1 MKIFL
6 LVASLVGLL
15 VVAVG
20 GVLYA
25 WVDMG
30 DIEIG
35 WHGIA
40 ALVLGVV
47 LSLGLGIGLMFL
59 VFYSA
64 RHGHDDR
71 AGH

>member
-1 MKIFL
+1 MKIFV

-15 VVAVG
+15 VVAVA
-20 GVLYA
+20 GVIYA

-35 WHGIA
+35 WHGLA
-40 ALVLGVV
+40 ALALGVV